1 MMISKLATI
10 GIALLAFSG
19 SAAVAQDASAPEAAP
34 SQARERYT
42 PSWSSPDIAR
52 VATGLTGFWRTAEP
66 IETMRDEDGSTS
78 DAYII
83 MSVAPAPVEGISDT
97 LYVETARSDSPWTPY
112 RRAIFQIY
120 PYKDGHR
127 LRTYELA
134 VGEAADGAFDGMYA
148 APEWFPQLS
157 RDDLIA
163 TMDIDISPT
172 SEGFSGSSPY
182 PFPTGVGGAVE
193 MTSSV
198 TLSGDTLT
206 VADRGFDA
214 QGEVV
219 WGASG
224 DDAFVFERA
233 QTPVSVERRDDGM
246 VIIDYGG
253 ASGPIVANGDRMH
266 VHYEGFLTDTTR
278 FDSSYTRGQP
288 FIFAYPPGTRAI
300 TGWGIGME
308 NFAQGARRKLIIP
321 GYLGYGANGNPR
333 AGIPADAPLLFNI
346 HLVLVEKTEPA
357 PTPKDAPQQ
366 PAQEQPAQ
374 D

>member
-10 GIALLAFSG
+10 GIAVLAFSG
-19 SAAVAQDASAPEAAP
+19 SAAVAQNASAAGSTPT
-34 SQARERYT
+34 QARERYT
-42 PSWSSPDIAR
+42 PSWSSPEIAR
-52 VATGLTGFWRTAEP
+52 VATGLTGSWRTVDP
-66 IETMRDEDGSTS
+66 IETMKGDDGSTN

-83 MSVAPAPVEGISDT
+83 MSVAPAPVEGMSDT

-112 RRAIFQIY
+112 RRAIFQVY

-134 VGEAADGAFDGMYA
+134 VGEASDGAFDGMYA

-163 TMDIDISPT
+163 TMDIDIRPT
-172 SEGFSGSSPY
+172 SEGFTGSSPY
-182 PFPTGVGGAVE
+182 PFPTGAGGAVE

-198 TLSGDTLT
+198 TLAGDTFT

-214 QGEVV
+214 QGNVV
-219 WGASG
+219 WGGSG
-224 DDAFVFERA
+224 DSAFVFERG
-233 QTPVSVERRDDGM
+233 QSPVSTQRRDDGM
-246 VIIDYGG
+246 IILDYGG
-253 ASGPIVANGDRMH
+253 ASGPLVANGDRMH
-266 VHYEGFLTDTTR
+266 VNYEGFLMDATR

-300 TGWGIGME
+300 TGWGIGMD
-308 NFAQGARRKLIIP
+308 NFAQGGRRKLIIP

-357 PTPKDAPQQ
+357 PTANDASEPAPQ
-366 PAQEQPAQ
+366 